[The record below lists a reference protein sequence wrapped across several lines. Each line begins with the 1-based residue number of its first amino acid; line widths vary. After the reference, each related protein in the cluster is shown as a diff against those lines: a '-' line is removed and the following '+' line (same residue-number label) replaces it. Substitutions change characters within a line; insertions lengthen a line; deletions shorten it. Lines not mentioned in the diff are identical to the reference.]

1 MKVFSEIIL
10 DLLLLPT
17 ANCALTWDNPLQRI
31 IFQVAVFN
39 FHTLFYKEQ
48 QVLYILL
55 LMT

>member
-17 ANCALTWDNPLQRI
+17 ANYALTWDNPLQRI
-31 IFQVAVFN
+31 WFQVAVFN